1 MADIHD
7 NNSIPNKE
15 AELERN
21 PSFQQKVHYTHDQK
35 KFIKVFPEL
44 IQEVTTLGTIYSC
57 NLERDVLWQGKIYP
71 TAYHICFY
79 GKIFAKAAKVTIHF
93 KDITQIEKRSTVGM
107 FPNAIRINTANIEY
121 VFSSFLKRDVT
132 YQAFCDAWHRIK
144 SNNEIQLNE
153 PIANA
158 NLNNQISNT
167 ETNEPISKH
176 KKSNSLGQ
184 IDPSNFVLDEF
195 KKNNE
200 EDVTVLSQSYPD
212 NSPIKNAIIS
222 NQNEPE
228 SGSFETLNTQTNNED
243 IQNKMFDNSY
253 NIDSKSLYQLL
264 FEDNSKFLY
273 DVYKSAYNENIRI
286 GLWKKDPK
294 TNLKERVIIY
304 NSLNKALFSTKGNV
318 LTEEKQKFLKND
330 KDNFF
335 IESEIR
341 VLNINYS
348 DYFRIICKY
357 FIISEKE
364 NCSRILVTFEF
375 KFNKKFALSDKIQKT
390 MFDNYTRL
398 FMELENHISRSIKMV
413 SNEGIRDKEVNSI
426 EDGHMINETL
436 GNGNEKLTIDTDDN
450 SFESVNDKKSKSDAS
465 PSLDSKFEIE
475 SEKTND
481 MNTLFNIKIFRT
493 PFVNYILDA
502 VFLIFNIVI
511 HIPRII
517 ISITNYVISLFRPQD
532 QKHNKKRNKDDKKT
546 LTSAPY
552 LIIVLSI
559 LLLIGIVITIS
570 NAYYAHQLQDLE
582 KIIKNRIAY
591 NFDPSLLSKLNED
604 FLKDADSL
612 SDDQKIIKSLIGSS
626 YERYNNILELYKKQK
641 DKYTEDLNYFYLR
654 LNQQIE
660 LMNKNFNTMK
670 NNIDNIIKDFSN
682 EGIVNLINE
691 FELNT

>member
-304 NSLNKALFSTKGNV
+304 NSLNKALFFYKG
-318 LTEEKQKFLKND
+318 KC
-330 KDNFF
+330 
-335 IESEIR
+335 
-341 VLNINYS
+341 IN
-348 DYFRIICKY
+348 
-357 FIISEKE
+357 
-364 NCSRILVTFEF
+364 
-375 KFNKKFALSDKIQKT
+375 
-390 MFDNYTRL
+390 
-398 FMELENHISRSIKMV
+398 
-413 SNEGIRDKEVNSI
+413 
-426 EDGHMINETL
+426 
-436 GNGNEKLTIDTDDN
+436 
-450 SFESVNDKKSKSDAS
+450 
-465 PSLDSKFEIE
+465 
-475 SEKTND
+475 
-481 MNTLFNIKIFRT
+481 
-493 PFVNYILDA
+493 
-502 VFLIFNIVI
+502 
-511 HIPRII
+511 
-517 ISITNYVISLFRPQD
+517 
-532 QKHNKKRNKDDKKT
+532 
-546 LTSAPY
+546 
-552 LIIVLSI
+552 
-559 LLLIGIVITIS
+559 
-570 NAYYAHQLQDLE
+570 
-582 KIIKNRIAY
+582 
-591 NFDPSLLSKLNED
+591 
-604 FLKDADSL
+604 
-612 SDDQKIIKSLIGSS
+612 
-626 YERYNNILELYKKQK
+626 
-641 DKYTEDLNYFYLR
+641 
-654 LNQQIE
+654 
-660 LMNKNFNTMK
+660 
-670 NNIDNIIKDFSN
+670 
-682 EGIVNLINE
+682 
-691 FELNT
+691 